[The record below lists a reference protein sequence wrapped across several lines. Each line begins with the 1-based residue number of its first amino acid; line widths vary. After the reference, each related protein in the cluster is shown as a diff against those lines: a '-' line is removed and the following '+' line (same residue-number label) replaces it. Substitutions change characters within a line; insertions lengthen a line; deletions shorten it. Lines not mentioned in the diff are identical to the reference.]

1 MNILK
6 NKETVFLKLTLVLI
20 SLPIIAGCVWG
31 IPWILKEALLYYPK
45 PLVYLVVAVVY
56 VAVIPYFYA
65 LTRANR
71 LLGLIDT
78 NNAFSSDA
86 VKALKHIKICG
97 LAITSLYVLIL
108 PLIYLVAEVD
118 DAPGILLLALVIMFA
133 SFVIAAF
140 AALLE
145 KLLEQAIAIKEEN
158 DLTV

>member
-6 NKETVFLKLTLVLI
+6 NKETVFLKIALGLI
-20 SLPIIAGCVWG
+20 SLPIIAGCIWG
-31 IPWILKEALLYYPK
+31 IPWILKEAILYYPK

-56 VAVIPYFYA
+56 AAVVPYFYA
-65 LTRANR
+65 LARANK
-71 LLGLIDT
+71 LLRLIDA
-78 NNAFSSDA
+78 NNAFSSEA
-86 VKALKHIKICG
+86 VKALNHIKICG
-97 LAITSLYVLIL
+97 LAITFLYVAIL

-118 DAPGILLLALVIMFA
+118 DAPGVLLFALVIPFA

-145 KLLEQAIAIKEEN
+145 KLLQQAIAIKEEN